1 MTLFISTIKLIMV
14 ISSDRLNADDLLLI
28 LLVRQ
33 IVNELIRGTFEVDLR

>member
-1 MTLFISTIKLIMV
+1 V
-14 ISSDRLNADDLLLI
+14 ISSDRLTADDLLLI